1 MVFRN
6 STSRVS
12 SDVFS
17 VQFGVKNSTYSSTEL
32 KLKLILSVWTN
43 EEQCYYLVQEDPNIN
58 QANFAKK
65 VFKLIMGDVVPYN
78 HGFEFTVGLN
88 V

>member
-17 VQFGVKNSTYSSTEL
+17 VQFGVKNSTYPSTKL
-32 KLKLILSVWTN
+32 NLKLILSLWTN
-43 EEQCYYLVQEDPNIN
+43 EGQFYYLVQEDNIN
-58 QANFAKK
+58 QANIAKK
-65 VFKLIMGDVVPYN
+65 IFKLIMGDVVPYN
-78 HGFEFTVGLN
+78 HWFEFTVGLN